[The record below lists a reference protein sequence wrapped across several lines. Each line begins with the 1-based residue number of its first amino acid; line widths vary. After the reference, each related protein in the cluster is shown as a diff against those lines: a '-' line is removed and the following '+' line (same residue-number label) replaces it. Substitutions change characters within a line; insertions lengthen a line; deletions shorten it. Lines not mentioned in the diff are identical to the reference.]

1 MTGDVATGV
10 QQIGAQ
16 AWTVFPNP
24 TEGAITVV
32 NGGNTS
38 AATLELFDMAGRLV
52 HAERTSLAKGEQHTL
67 NLEGALVQGTYSLRF
82 TTADGRSEQRV
93 VVR

>member
-1 MTGDVATGV
+1 MWPRACSRSVHRPGPCSRTQRKVHGSQLAAT
-10 QQIGAQ
+10 
-16 AWTVFPNP
+16 
-24 TEGAITVV
+24 
-32 NGGNTS
+32 GNTS